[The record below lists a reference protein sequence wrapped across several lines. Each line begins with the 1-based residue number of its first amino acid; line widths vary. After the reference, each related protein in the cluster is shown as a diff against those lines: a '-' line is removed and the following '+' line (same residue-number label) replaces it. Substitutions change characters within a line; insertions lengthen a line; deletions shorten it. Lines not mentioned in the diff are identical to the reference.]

1 MNVSSRLINGKLM
14 NFLIFSILDNIFLK
28 IKIKIKTY
36 IHLMQYGKLGSKNQ
50 KSLTKCSRIVI
61 INFDVV
67 CKISS
72 YYYVC
77 FQWGF

>member
-1 MNVSSRLINGKLM
+1 MNVSSKLINGKLM

-28 IKIKIKTY
+28 IKIKIKTN
-36 IHLMQYGKLGSKNQ
+36 IHLMQYVNLGSKNQ

-61 INFDVV
+61 HFDVV

-77 FQWGF
+77 FQ